1 MFAKSLTSN
10 FPLSVSVAG
19 ASLHAAPHYHN
30 SWFFLAPSLPLHPPL
45 SLSLPDSPSP
55 PFFQILSSFLDTF
68 MSPTSRLS
76 RSLVLT
82 STLLLWQTPYYFF
95 LLGEW
100 YSFLS
105 SHKGFDLLPITH
117 MDFIYLHIFSLSLLL
132 SFPSSS
138 TLYLLFLST
147 GEKNRPSE
155 DSCGT
160 EGKAVSIHEEF
171 AAQNI
176 NYTKI

>member
-10 FPLSVSVAG
+10 FPLSISVAV
-19 ASLHAAPHYHN
+19 AFLSTLRRISTIHDSLLLPHFHCIR
-30 SWFFLAPSLPLHPPL
+30 PSLSHSLTPPPPF
-45 SLSLPDSPSP
+45 LPDLIVFPWHVHVP
-55 PFFQILSSFLDTF
+55 HFC
-68 MSPTSRLS
+68 LS

-117 MDFIYLHIFSLSLLL
+117 MDFIYLHIFSLSMLL

-138 TLYLLFLST
+138 TLPAISLS

-160 EGKAVSIHEEF
+160 EVKSVSIHEEF
-171 AAQNI
+171 VAQYI